1 MNELNI
7 MSVNKMKIT
16 ELKDDSFTVYR
27 LLVTSYDTDDFEIH
41 LYTHKGIDWFK
52 ELEEVIVDLEAHP
65 DTLQGC
71 IERLKKLVPLERIKW
86 GRQT

>member
-27 LLVTSYDTDDFEIH
+27 LLVT
-41 LYTHKGIDWFK
+41 KGGHY
-52 ELEEVIVDLEAHP
+52 E
-65 DTLQGC
+65 
-71 IERLKKLVPLERIKW
+71 
-86 GRQT
+86 